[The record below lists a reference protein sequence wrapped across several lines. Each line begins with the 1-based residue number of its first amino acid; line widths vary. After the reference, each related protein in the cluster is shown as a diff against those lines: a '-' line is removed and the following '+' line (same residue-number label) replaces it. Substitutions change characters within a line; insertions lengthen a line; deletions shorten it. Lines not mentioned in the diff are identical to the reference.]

1 MTEKRKDWKSQ
12 FTRRDRMINIFF
24 SLGASVVILGA
35 MFKLL
40 HLPGAEVMLLI
51 GMTTEAIIFAVSATE
66 KPSKTYEWDKVFDFE
81 EGKMK
86 EGVPGGAGK
95 TGVSGGSGVNAGH
108 AVSAGGTGVVGGAGM
123 GGEDAAALSNSI
135 SKLSKT
141 TELIGEFTDATQA
154 TNKLNKSLE
163 SAAEL
168 SVKYLNTQETLI
180 MSATKLQA
188 TYQMIDAGMEGVDK
202 NTQIYASK
210 ITEIHQTLGSINSIY
225 EVHLKNIQTQTE
237 EWNKQ
242 ATAFR
247 DVTEDLRDVAEGM
260 SKIKQVSVDALTETE
275 RFKNS
280 AKDLSSKIEELN
292 KVYGNM
298 LNSLN

>member
-1 MTEKRKDWKSQ
+1 MKDWKNQ
-12 FTRRDRMINIFF
+12 FSKKERLVNIFF

-51 GMTTEAIIFAVSATE
+51 GMTTEAIIFAVSASE
-66 KPSKTYEWDKVFDFE
+66 KPAKSYEWDKVFDFE
-81 EGKMK
+81 TGKPVDPTMMK
-86 EGVPGGAGK
+86 GGTSSVASG
-95 TGVSGGSGVNAGH
+95 TASHQNLGSSSVGGSGI
-108 AVSAGGTGVVGGAGM
+108 S
-123 GGEDAAALSNSI
+123 GEDATLLSQSI
-135 SKLSKT
+135 SNLSKT
-141 TELIGEFTDATQA
+141 TELIGEFKDATDA
-154 TNKLNKSLE
+154 TNKLTHNLE

-168 SVKYLNTQETLI
+168 TTKYLNTQESLI
-180 MSATKLQA
+180 MAANKLQT

-202 NTQIYASK
+202 NTKIYATK
-210 ITEIHQTLGSINSIY
+210 ISDIHQTLGSINDIY

-242 ATAFR
+242 AVAFR
-247 DVTEDLRDVAEGM
+247 DVTEDLKDVASGM
-260 SKIKQVSVDALTETE
+260 SRIKQVSVDALEETE
-275 RFKNS
+275 KFKNS
-280 AKDLSSKIEELN
+280 AKDLSAKIEELN

>member
-1 MTEKRKDWKSQ
+1 MKDWKNQ
-12 FTRRDRMINIFF
+12 FSKKERLVNIFF

-51 GMTTEAIIFAVSATE
+51 GMTTEAIIFAVSASE
-66 KPSKTYEWDKVFDFE
+66 KPAKSYEWDKVFDFE
-81 EGKMK
+81 TGKPVDPTMMK
-86 EGVPGGAGK
+86 GGTSSVASG
-95 TGVSGGSGVNAGH
+95 TASHQNLGSSTVGGSGI
-108 AVSAGGTGVVGGAGM
+108 S
-123 GGEDAAALSNSI
+123 GEDATLLSQSI
-135 SKLSKT
+135 SNLSKT
-141 TELIGEFTDATQA
+141 TELIGEFKDATDA
-154 TNKLNKSLE
+154 TNKLTHNLE

-168 SVKYLNTQETLI
+168 TTKYLNTQESLI
-180 MSATKLQA
+180 MAANKLQT

-202 NTQIYASK
+202 NTKIYATK
-210 ITEIHQTLGSINSIY
+210 ISDIHQTLGSINDIY

-242 ATAFR
+242 AVAFR
-247 DVTEDLRDVAEGM
+247 DVTEDLKDVASGM
-260 SKIKQVSVDALTETE
+260 SRIKQVSVDALEETE
-275 RFKNS
+275 KFKNS
-280 AKDLSSKIEELN
+280 AKDLSAKIEELN